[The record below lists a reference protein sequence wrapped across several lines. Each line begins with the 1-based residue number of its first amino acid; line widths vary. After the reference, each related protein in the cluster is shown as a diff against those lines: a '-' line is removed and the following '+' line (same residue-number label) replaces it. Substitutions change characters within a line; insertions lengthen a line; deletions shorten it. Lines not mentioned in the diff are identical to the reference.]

1 MRATANQ
8 TATCGICQ
16 NGGQNGGVR
25 MKRAAM
31 TLLCGTLSGAAVAC
45 MNNVQDQEDG
55 DTTGS
60 DATGSD
66 ATGSDATGS
75 DPTSG
80 DATSSDATD
89 STSPTEGST
98 TADSTS
104 TGDEPTETDG
114 PAPSVPGELLDLTRW
129 KLTLPTGDGEPDE
142 ILPPALLTFEQ
153 PPQFWLDAAI
163 PAVVF
168 RAEAGGVTTSGSSYP
183 RSELRELADGRE
195 LAAWSTTSGRH
206 VMTIRQA
213 ITATPPVKP
222 HVVAGQIHDADDDL
236 VMIRLEGEHLFV
248 EGDGDELGD
257 LDPAYVLGTEFT
269 VSIAVEDGTID
280 IYYDDPTTPAVS
292 VQRDADGCYFKAGA
306 YTQSNLEQGD
316 AADAYGEVAIREL
329 LVEHR

>member
-8 TATCGICQ
+8 SAACGIHED
-16 NGGQNGGVR
+16 GGVR

-45 MNNVQDQEDG
+45 LNNVHEQEDG

-66 ATGSDATGS
+66 ATGSDTTGS
-75 DPTSG
+75 DPPSG
-80 DATSSDATD
+80 DTTGSPD
-89 STSPTEGST
+89 STGSTEGST
-98 TADSTS
+98 TADTSAS

-114 PAPSVPGELLDLTRW
+114 PAPSLPGELLDLSRW
-129 KLTLPTGDGEPDE
+129 KLTLPTGDGEPEE
-142 ILPPALLTFEQ
+142 IFPPALLTFEQ

-213 ITATPPVKP
+213 IIATPPVKP